1 MKFCIYS
8 NSDVFLKIHLVAYF
22 GGWFHPCWWVSSV
35 DITGLEFQPVRSGE
49 VWRSLG
55 CDPWH
60 RQHGGARLHEG
71 GNAAV
76 LDAVPFW
83 TWVLKKTWR
92 FPFWKMGVPPVLS
105 KSLEF
110 KKPSFGCKG
119 LRFRTWKGWYLWHW
133 IVYNEWSD
141 WTCFSCCW
149 VRPKGESV
157 VPCV

>member
-71 GNAAV
+71 GNGAV
-76 LDAVPFW
+76 LDAGPKDLG
-83 TWVLKKTWR
+83 LKKHLE
-92 FPFWKMGVPPVLS
+92 VSVLENGGTPS
-105 KSLEF
+105 SHPSHWNLRNHHSAVKSEI
-110 KKPSFGCKG
+110 SEMEG
-119 LRFRTWKGWYLWHW
+119 LIFVTLNC
-133 IVYNEWSD
+133 VQ
-141 WTCFSCCW
+141 W
-149 VRPKGESV
+149 VERLNVFFLLLGST
-157 VPCV
+157 